1 MDKDPKHDYISV
13 LPEQGKDALLL
24 FLMACCIE
32 GEGDN
37 VGLDPTMHK
46 DGDPL
51 FYGPDFKPYA
61 FYHEGLY
68 LDVSFLRPSHIA
80 DIFDKFKPFFG
91 NYMGPDV
98 AQDDDDDDNNVTSE
112 RYTFRLTDHLDKLTD
127 TITYLMDKGIDD
139 TLSRPCSFNQ

>member
-1 MDKDPKHDYISV
+1 MEKDTNKEYINV
-13 LPEQGKDALLL
+13 LTDTGKTALLL
-24 FLMACCIE
+24 FFMACCKE

-37 VGLDPTMHK
+37 VEITPQKHK
-46 DGDPL
+46 EGDPL

-68 LDVSFLRPSHIA
+68 LEVSFNRPSWVS
-80 DIFDKFKPFFG
+80 DIFDRYSPFFG

-98 AQDDDDDDNNVTSE
+98 AQDDDDDDDDVVTE

-127 TITYLMDKGIDD
+127 VVKYENLED
-139 TLSRPCSFNQ
+139 

>member
-1 MDKDPKHDYISV
+1 MDKAPKHDYISV
-13 LPEQGKDALLL
+13 LPEQGKNALLL

-46 DGDPL
+46 NGDPL

-68 LDVSFLRPSHIA
+68 LDVSFLRPSYVA
-80 DIFDKFKPFFG
+80 DIFDRFKSFFG
-91 NYMGPDV
+91 NYIGPDV
-98 AQDDDDDDNNVTSE
+98 VQDDDVDGVANE

-127 TITYLMDKGIDD
+127 VVKYENLED
-139 TLSRPCSFNQ
+139 

>member
-13 LPEQGKDALLL
+13 LPEQGKNALLL

-37 VGLDPTMHK
+37 VGLDPTTHK

-68 LDVSFLRPSHIA
+68 LDVSFLRPSYVA

-98 AQDDDDDDNNVTSE
+98 AIDDEDDEDDEE
-112 RYTFRLTDHLDKLTD
+112 RTETYTFRLTDRLDPLTD
-127 TITYLMDKGIDD
+127 KVNYADEEL
-139 TLSRPCSFNQ
+139 

>member
-1 MDKDPKHDYISV
+1 MDSNKDYISV
-13 LPEQGKDALLL
+13 LEEQGKNALLL

-37 VGLDPTMHK
+37 VGLEPTMHK

-68 LDVSFLRPSHIA
+68 LDVSFLRPSFVA

-91 NYMGPDV
+91 NYIGPDV
-98 AQDDDDDDNNVTSE
+98 AQDDDDGVANE

-127 TITYLMDKGIDD
+127 VVKYENLED
-139 TLSRPCSFNQ
+139 

>member
-13 LPEQGKDALLL
+13 LPEQGKNALLL
-24 FLMACCIE
+24 FLMSCCIE

-68 LDVSFLRPSHIA
+68 LDVSFERPSYVA
-80 DIFDKFKPFFG
+80 GIFDKFKPYFG
-91 NYMGPDV
+91 NYMGPVV
-98 AQDDDDDDNNVTSE
+98 ALDDDDDDDDDDVVTE
-112 RYTFRLTDHLDKLTD
+112 CYTFRLTDHLDLLTD
-127 TITYLMDKGIDD
+127 VVKYENLED
-139 TLSRPCSFNQ
+139 

>member
-13 LPEQGKDALLL
+13 LPEQGKNALLL
-24 FLMACCIE
+24 FLMSCCIE

-37 VGLDPTMHK
+37 VEINPTKHK

-68 LDVSFLRPSHIA
+68 LEVSFERPSWVS
-80 DIFDKFKPFFG
+80 DIFDRYSPFFG
-91 NYMGPDV
+91 NYIGPDV
-98 AQDDDDDDNNVTSE
+98 AQDDDDDDDVATE

-127 TITYLMDKGIDD
+127 VVKYENLED
-139 TLSRPCSFNQ
+139 

>member
-1 MDKDPKHDYISV
+1 MEKDTNKEYINV
-13 LPEQGKDALLL
+13 LTDTGKTALLL
-24 FLMACCIE
+24 FFMACCKE

-37 VGLDPTMHK
+37 VEITPQKHK
-46 DGDPL
+46 EGDPL

-68 LDVSFLRPSHIA
+68 LEVSFNRPSWVS
-80 DIFDKFKPFFG
+80 DIFDRYSPFFG

-98 AQDDDDDDNNVTSE
+98 AQDDDDDDDGVANE

-127 TITYLMDKGIDD
+127 VVKYENLED
-139 TLSRPCSFNQ
+139 